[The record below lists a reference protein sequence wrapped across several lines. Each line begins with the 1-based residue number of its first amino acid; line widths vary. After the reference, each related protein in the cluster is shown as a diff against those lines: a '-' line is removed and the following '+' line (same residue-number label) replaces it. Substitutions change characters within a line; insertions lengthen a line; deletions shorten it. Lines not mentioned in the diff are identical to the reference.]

1 MVAVIEAHC
10 ITLSVTCISDFR
22 AACLYKQKT
31 SDAIISS
38 DKEDAKGGFM
48 TAVMLPAQ
56 QELMCVTLDQ
66 RLLFYKSIVL
76 ENGQCELKLVKRLI
90 GYNEEISDLKFA
102 GENLES
108 LAVATNLEQVII

>member
-1 MVAVIEAHC
+1 
-10 ITLSVTCISDFR
+10 
-22 AACLYKQKT
+22 
-31 SDAIISS
+31 
-38 DKEDAKGGFM
+38 M

-66 RLLFYKSIVL
+66 RLLFYKTIVL
-76 ENGQCELKLVKRLI
+76 ENGQRELKLVKRLI

-108 LAVATNLEQVII
+108 LAVATNLEQVIIWGS